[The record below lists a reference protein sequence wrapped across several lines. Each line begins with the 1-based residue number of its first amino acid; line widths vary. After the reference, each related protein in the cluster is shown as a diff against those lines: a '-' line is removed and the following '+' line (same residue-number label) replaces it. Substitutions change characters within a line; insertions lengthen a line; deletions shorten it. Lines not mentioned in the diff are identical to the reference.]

1 MHSDSARREGRGL
14 PSGLG
19 PGERTGAPWAGKTD
33 PMSGAKRIRGWG
45 LHKNRRPSQ
54 LNSVQK
60 LGECIPLD
68 LSSPPQGPQ
77 LLA

>member
-45 LHKNRRPSQ
+45 ATQEQEAIPAQLRP
-54 LNSVQK
+54 
-60 LGECIPLD
+60 ETW
-68 LSSPPQGPQ
+68 
-77 LLA
+77 